1 MTLDTHFLQLKKLL
15 GGTGMKEE
23 RGCETDILPA
33 PAWGREFTMM
43 SHGEP
48 GVGLLQGYTPDLE
61 GFGPQLPSAY

>member
-1 MTLDTHFLQLKKLL
+1 
-15 GGTGMKEE
+15 MKEE

-33 PAWGREFTMM
+33 PAWGREFTVM

-48 GVGLLQGYTPDLE
+48 GVGLLQGYTPDLK